1 MSIYLKTESIKL
13 VYQTPESETLA
24 IKDVSFT
31 VDKGQFVSIVGPS
44 GCGKSTLLSCIAGIT
59 LPTSGNILLENKPIN
74 GINRQVGYMLQSDNL
89 LPWRSIY
96 KNVLLGLEIQNKL
109 TRENIDYTHSLL
121 KKYDMWEFIPLPCPA
136 V

>member
-59 LPTSGNILLENKPIN
+59 LPTSGTILLENKPIN
-74 GINRQVGYMLQSDNL
+74 GITGR
-89 LPWRSIY
+89 
-96 KNVLLGLEIQNKL
+96 
-109 TRENIDYTHSLL
+109 
-121 KKYDMWEFIPLPCPA
+121 
-136 V
+136 